1 MGDTETLIGY
11 TYLGSI
17 NEHKGIHQREW
28 SSDRGWVSNCEE
40 MVGVALSL
48 LHTSAAK
55 DFNLKKQKQALK

>member
-17 NEHKGIHQREW
+17 NEHKRIHQRGE
-28 SSDRGWVSNCEE
+28 SSDGGWFSDCEG
-40 MVGVALSL
+40 MVGVTLSL

-55 DFNLKKQKQALK
+55 DFNLKKAYRH